1 MRWCGRGEM
10 RKEREE
16 TWEGDKHGRERKK
29 LIKSDSMLLQCGIKN
44 ESAL

>member
-10 RKEREE
+10 REER
-16 TWEGDKHGRERKK
+16 DKHGRERKK